1 MSASDD
7 KRVADRKIVLIVRDT
22 RLDELVA
29 RFNTVQQAQFYVEH
43 LGADF
48 DDYLAEQQ
56 HYQAAVRD
64 VEASLRDIARVQ
76 RLNRRYLANF
86 IFGAD
91 DLVVVLGQDGLVA
104 NTLKYLDG
112 QNVLGVNP
120 DPKRWDGV
128 LLPFQAADVRKVL
141 PEALAQRRPLKRVS
155 MAKAA
160 LNTGEVLYAV
170 NDLFIGPRSHV
181 SARYDL
187 HVGERRERQSSSGII
202 VSTGMGSTGWLKSLY
217 AGWAGAAASCGL
229 ELPAG
234 ITDASFPWD
243 AEFLHY
249 FVREPFPSHTTGV
262 SLVSGQIGTEMPMT
276 VMSEMAEHGVIF
288 SDGIEADFLPFNAGT
303 LATIGLAERQG
314 LLVT

>member
-1 MSASDD
+1 M
-7 KRVADRKIVLIVRDT
+7 LIVRDT

-29 RFNTVQQAQFYVEH
+29 RFNTVQQAQFFVEH

-48 DDYLAEQQ
+48 GDYLAEHQR
-56 HYQAAVRD
+56 YQAAARD
-64 VEASLRDIARVQ
+64 VEASLRSVARVQ
-76 RLNRRYLANF
+76 TLNRRYLANF
-86 IFGAD
+86 IFGVD
-91 DLVVVLGQDGLVA
+91 DLVVVLGQDGLIA

-128 LLPFQAADVRKVL
+128 LLPFQAADLRKIV
-141 PEALAQRRPLKRVS
+141 PEALAQRRPLKKIS

-187 HVGERRERQSSSGII
+187 QIGERHERQSSSGII

-217 AGWAGAAASCGL
+217 AGWVGAAASCGV
-229 ELPAG
+229 ELTAG
-234 ITDASFPWD
+234 IADASFPWD
-243 AEFLHY
+243 AQFLHY
-249 FVREPFPSHTTGV
+249 FVREPFPSRTTGV
-262 SLVSGQIGTEMPMT
+262 SLVSGQVDEEIPMI
-276 VMSEMAEHGVIF
+276 VVSEMAEHGVIF
-288 SDGIEADFLPFNAGT
+288 SDGIEADFLPFNAG
-303 LATIGLAERQG
+303 AQAKIGIAERQG
-314 LLVT
+314 ILVT

>member
-1 MSASDD
+1 MPGTE
-7 KRVADRKIVLIVRDT
+7 DRKIVLIVRDT

-48 DDYLAEQQ
+48 GDYLAEQQ
-56 HYQAAVRD
+56 HYRAAVRD
-64 VEASLRDIARVQ
+64 VEAGLRSVARVQ
-76 RLNRRYLANF
+76 TLNRRYLANF
-86 IFGAD
+86 IFGVD

-112 QNVLGVNP
+112 QNVLGVDP

-128 LLPFQAADVRKVL
+128 LLPFQVADIRRLL

-155 MAKAA
+155 MAKAS

-187 HVGERRERQSSSGII
+187 RVGERHERQSSSGII

-217 AGWAGAAASCGL
+217 AGWAGAAVSCGV

-234 ITDASFPWD
+234 IADASFRWD

-249 FVREPFPSHTTGV
+249 FVREPFPSRTTGV
-262 SLVSGQIGTEMPMT
+262 SLVSGEIGPQMPMT
-276 VMSEMAEHGVIF
+276 VVSEMAEHGVIF

-303 LATIGLAERQG
+303 LASIGLAERQG